1 MAVDAP
7 PAVAGT
13 VLPEGRYTIEDW
25 ADMLLCDNLDTAEAP
40 DGGAH
45 PLFGYIAT
53 QCGIGIG
60 ITELCA
66 LADFDVADGPMLA
79 SVDLTLHEQ
88 PRVGVEYR
96 VTGEIEDIVRKQGRK
111 AGTFDLMTFVE
122 RLHGPDDAVV
132 AECRNVFVLPR
143 RSVDAG
149 A

>member
-1 MAVDAP
+1 MAADAP
-7 PAVAGT
+7 PDVAGT
-13 VLPEGRYTIEDW
+13 VLPEGSYRIDDW
-25 ADMLLCDNLDTAEAP
+25 AHMLLCDNLDVPEAG
-40 DGGAH
+40 DGSAH

-66 LADFDVADGPMLA
+66 IADFDVADGPMLA
-79 SVDLTLHEQ
+79 SVDLTMHRPLE
-88 PRVGVEYR
+88 VGEEYR
-96 VTGEIEDIVRKQGRK
+96 VTGEITDIVRKQGRK

-122 RLHGPDDAVV
+122 RLEAPDGAVA

-143 RSVDAG
+143 RSADA